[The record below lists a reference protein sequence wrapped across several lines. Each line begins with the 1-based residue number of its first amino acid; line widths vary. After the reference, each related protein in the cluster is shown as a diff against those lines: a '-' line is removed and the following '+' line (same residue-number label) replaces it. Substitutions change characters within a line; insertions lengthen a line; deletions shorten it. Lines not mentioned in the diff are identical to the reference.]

1 MLQAIV
7 LVVFGLLILV
17 VGGELLLRGAVRLAT
32 LFRVP
37 PTIIGL
43 TIVAAGTSIPE
54 LAVSVAA
61 GLQDKPDITVGNVV
75 GSNIFNLLVIVGV
88 CALIRPISIEGN
100 LLRFE
105 YPVLILATLSAV
117 AVCDHGKVSRFDG
130 VFFCTSYLFFT
141 AFLIRLVRDKVTRSE
156 ETAFAEEAAELANAN
171 AHQPG
176 WGVTIALIVLGIA
189 LLAVGVEV
197 TLRGAIELGKI
208 FGLSDRVIGLTIVA
222 AGTGSPE
229 LVVTVVS
236 AVRGRSD
243 IAIGNVIG
251 SNLFNIL
258 VILGLSSI
266 LLPLP
271 VHPNIQSFDNWW
283 HLGTTLLLIT
293 IIRAK
298 LSVMRWEGVLLIAVY
313 IFYIYLLL
321 ERK

>member
-208 FGLSDRVIGLTIVA
+208 FGLSDRVIG
-222 AGTGSPE
+222 
-229 LVVTVVS
+229 
-236 AVRGRSD
+236 SD